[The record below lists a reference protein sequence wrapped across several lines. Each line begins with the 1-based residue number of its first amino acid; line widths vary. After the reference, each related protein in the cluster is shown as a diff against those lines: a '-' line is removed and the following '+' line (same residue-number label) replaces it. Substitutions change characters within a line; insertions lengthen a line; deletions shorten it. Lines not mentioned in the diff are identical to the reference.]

1 MGVNSSNVIL
11 MDAKS
16 GKIIG
21 NLNGEERIYPAS
33 MTKIMTAIVALETF
47 SDLDRKITLSEDI
60 FYVLNRAGC
69 HPRQAFS
76 LEKRFGSGI
85 WCME

>member
-1 MGVNSSNVIL
+1 MNSSNVIL

-60 FYVLNRAGC
+60 FYIKIPYALLLAD
-69 HPRQAFS
+69 HI
-76 LEKRFGSGI
+76 FG
-85 WCME
+85 